1 MMNVYKIKEGMRD
14 QLVNTL
20 VEVEWDQLTDSMIR
34 EILLDGC
41 EGWRNM
47 SDEELIE
54 YCEDKETFLEENKNV
69 KTNI

>member
-1 MMNVYKIKEGMRD
+1 MNVYKIKEEMRE

-34 EILLDGC
+34 EILLNGC